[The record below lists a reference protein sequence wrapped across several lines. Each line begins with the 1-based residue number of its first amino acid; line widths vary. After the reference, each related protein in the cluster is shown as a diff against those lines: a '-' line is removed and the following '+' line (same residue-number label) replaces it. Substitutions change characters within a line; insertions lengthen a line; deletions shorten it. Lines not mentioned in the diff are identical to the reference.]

1 MLDSIITWAGTS
13 SNQGAFEGNIILKK
27 NPDFNIPKRKIEV
40 YNVPGRNG
48 DVIVQQDAWENLQKQ
63 YVLFL
68 KPNLSQRS
76 LFSLCRIVARWLC
89 EPTGYNVLQDN
100 YEPNYFYLAYLTD
113 KITIQNHLQRF
124 GTATLTFSCRPE
136 KFLTEGADETPVFT
150 GRSLIGA
157 SNPLVSTITNPT
169 HFASKPLLRFVPID
183 GEGEAR
189 IVINDTTIDVS
200 EMPPSGS
207 RGLILD
213 CDTMNA
219 YSGDYINRNNRISMN
234 NDVFPVLEPGANT
247 ITVTGDINAMYITP
261 RWWTI

>member
-100 YEPNYFYLAYLTD
+100 YEQNYFYLAYLTD

-136 KFLTEGADETPVFT
+136 KFLTEGAEETLLS
-150 GRSLIGA
+150 G
-157 SNPLVSTITNPT
+157 STITNPT
-169 HFASKPLLRFVPID
+169 HFASKPLIRLVPST
-183 GEGEAR
+183 GEGTAR
-189 IVINDTTIDVS
+189 LTINDTIIDIS
-200 EMPPSGS
+200 AMPPSGS
-207 RGLILD
+207 DGLILD

-219 YSGDYINRNNRISMN
+219 YSGNYINRNNRISMN
-234 NDVFPVLEPGANT
+234 SDTFPVLKSGSNT
-247 ITVTGDINAMYITP
+247 ITKTGDIKSIYITP